1 VALTGQQNTLQV
13 LLISKVNTHRKTFSL
28 GFVSFVLVED
38 RSKTY
43 PWTVYAIQTVQFPT
57 LLELA
62 NKLQDGDGLPH
73 QVARYHF
80 PEMPERSLIGRL
92 AQKLAA

>member
-1 VALTGQQNTLQV
+1 V
-13 LLISKVNTHRKTFSL
+13 LLISKVNTQRKTFSL

-38 RSKTY
+38 RSKVY
-43 PWTVYAIQTVQFPT
+43 PWTVYAIQTKTFPT

-62 NKLQDGDGLPH
+62 NRLQDGHGLPH

-80 PEMPERSLIGRL
+80 PEMPERSLVGQL